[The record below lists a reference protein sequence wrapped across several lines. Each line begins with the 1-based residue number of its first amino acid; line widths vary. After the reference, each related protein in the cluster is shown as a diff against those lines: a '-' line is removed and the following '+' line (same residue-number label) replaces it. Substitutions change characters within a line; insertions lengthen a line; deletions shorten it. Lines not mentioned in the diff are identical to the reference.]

1 MAPSLTSAG
10 DNYKGKAPY
19 LEVQRYKDKYTKN
32 PDVRPKGAKKLGF
45 GSADFPKRDEYS
57 NVMSTE
63 RLRETI
69 RKEDTLVKRKARP
82 GAEDDMEEDYM
93 GEDTGMRA
101 SSGAIAQQNL
111 YDVVN
116 RMPDVSFKYR
126 RDDRQGRFFYMH
138 QRLKEA
144 EETTPDRALADLKG
158 LRHLKWLDQRAA
170 QRTREEG
177 RAWVQAQLPNGTRLS
192 VLVDRNSNQVLAQ
205 KTIDGGHGAE
215 GGY

>member
-1 MAPSLTSAG
+1 MTGGAAG
-10 DNYKGKAPY
+10 
-19 LEVQRYKDKYTKN
+19 
-32 PDVRPKGAKKLGF
+32 
-45 GSADFPKRDEYS
+45 

-126 RDDRQGRFFYMH
+126 RDDRQVFPSPPPSRVRTHKIAHTHARTLARM
-138 QRLKEA
+138 
-144 EETTPDRALADLKG
+144 RASTYTL
-158 LRHLKWLDQRAA
+158 
-170 QRTREEG
+170 
-177 RAWVQAQLPNGTRLS
+177 
-192 VLVDRNSNQVLAQ
+192 
-205 KTIDGGHGAE
+205 
-215 GGY
+215 